1 MVTNDET
8 RSRTQAAL
16 MDALAPLVS
25 DKGIVSMCITVL
37 IAHGEDCAV
46 PMHIVLGLNPQ
57 AVSAVIRASAMIIS
71 GDIILGEGERLEIPM
86 PVKN

>member
-1 MVTNDET
+1 MTSEET

-37 IAHGEDCAV
+37 IAHGPDCAV
-46 PMHIVLGLNPQ
+46 PMHMVLGINPV
-57 AVSAVIRASAMIIS
+57 AVSAVLRASAMIVS
-71 GDIILGEGERLEIPM
+71 GEINLGEGDRLEIP
-86 PVKN
+86 VLAKN